1 MKKMKKLA
9 LIALGIAELALPVIM
24 LVGGAFVAAKNT
36 FWCASLV
43 ACAIAFIVFA
53 IGKAVGKEKD
63 WNKFFQLTALS
74 GAIASFLVLGVE
86 FLYFGYISN
95 SQLPEPWPMMMSMWY
110 FFTVVTVLLFTVT
123 EWHKEDKKAKFF
135 LTCAVMICASIAM
148 MAGLSLLDLWF
159 SWQLVDSVGEIIG
172 YITGTTIIVL
182 MVGIAGILADNTMN
196 GQNKL
201 IERWASACGAIA
213 CTGFVMAMLT
223 GFADSFGIKTP
234 DVLLNI
240 WLWLIGAGF
249 GGLIFSAVIAL
260 ISKKS

>member
-1 MKKMKKLA
+1 MKTMKKIA
-9 LIALGIAELALPVIM
+9 LIALGLAEIALPVIM

-74 GAIASFLVLGVE
+74 GAIASFLVLAVE

-110 FFTVVTVLLFTVT
+110 LFTVVTVLLFTVI

-201 IERWASACGAIA
+201 IERWASACGAIV
-213 CTGFVMAMLT
+213 CIGFVGAMLT
-223 GFADSFGIKTP
+223 DVIGNYVADIP
-234 DVLLNI
+234 DALQKAC
-240 WLWLIGAGF
+240 LWLIGGGF
-249 GGLIFSAVIAL
+249 IGLLFSAVIAL
-260 ISKKS
+260 ISKK